1 MSAAPSGR
9 ATWPALLAL
18 PAVALA
24 AAAQWALEGAR
35 HAEPLAPLPHGAWL
49 FVPAVLLA
57 VVALAR
63 RDDPGALGAGR
74 LSITPVSWRWF
85 AACLPGAACFAA
97 AFVLHL
103 RREYFPGH
111 PTTARLWLLGIAL
124 VLAPGAV
131 HAIVHRKEIL
141 ARRFDDV
148 PRWLLALLVLALVAV
163 ALGLRTW
170 GGLERIPAWVEND
183 EASTGL
189 GGRVAFGE
197 KPWTVFSFW
206 MGMPQM
212 AVAVVWVLL
221 KLFGADLHGLRLGFA
236 VLGTLS
242 ILFFFDAARRLV
254 GTGTAFAAA
263 LLVAVNHTYVHWS
276 RQGQAYVETPFFGM
290 LVLALFVRA
299 WTGGGF
305 LPLVGAAVALGI
317 GAPTYP
323 PSHLLPIVLLVTGIG
338 WAVFERLPLRR
349 AAATLLLVEG
359 LAFLMYAPVLRT
371 VWVLRQEEGMRR
383 MNDISILQPKNFAS
397 LSHSYGLE
405 GRPAADVLLTH
416 ARKTMAVFNFSRD
429 AFPGYGADRAMTDPV
444 VAALVPL
451 AFGLLLFRFGRPA
464 AFFVLVSTG
473 AYLAAGVFLA
483 GHPPTYHRIAI
494 AIFGAS
500 LAVAWAVREMAGGV
514 AAALRLPAATSLVAA
529 LAVAAASG
537 VASARYYFHEFPPV
551 THLENK
557 TAMGWLV
564 CSYAGKR
571 AVIDAT
577 TLDGRE
583 YVPLH
588 NVLPTFQCPA
598 LDRVWCKSLA
608 DLWNV
613 AKFTKAERA
622 VLIVPEQVVNETPG
636 TPAGYRVVR
645 TYVDRSIEYPGPVPL
660 RVYEL
665 ERANPGPD
673 SAAVAPPAPGP
684 LH

>member
-1 MSAAPSGR
+1 MSAARPR
-9 ATWPALLAL
+9 WPALLAL

-24 AAAQWALEGAR
+24 AAAQAALEGAR
-35 HAEPLAPLPHGAWL
+35 QAEPLAPLPRGAWL

-57 VVALAR
+57 VAAVGR
-63 RDDPGALGAGR
+63 RDEPGALGAGR
-74 LSITPVSWRWF
+74 LFLAPVSWRWF

-103 RREYFPGH
+103 RPAYFPGH
-111 PTTARLWLLGIAL
+111 PATARLWLAGIAL
-124 VLAPGAV
+124 VLAPGVV
-131 HAIVHRKEIL
+131 HAVVHRKEIR

-148 PRWLLALLVLALVAV
+148 PRWLLLLLVVALVAV

-189 GGRVAFGE
+189 GGRVDFGQ

-212 AVAVVWVLL
+212 AVAVVWALL
-221 KLFGADLHGLRLGFA
+221 KLFGGDRHGLRLGFA

-317 GAPTYP
+317 GTPTYP
-323 PSHLLPIVLLVTGIG
+323 PSHLLPVVLLVTGIG
-338 WAVFERLPLRR
+338 WALFERLPLRR

-359 LAFLMYAPVLRT
+359 LAFLMVAPVLRT

-383 MNDISILQPKNFAS
+383 VNDISILVPKNFEE
-397 LSHSYGLE
+397 LSRNYGLE
-405 GRPAADVLLTH
+405 GRAAAEVVLAH
-416 ARKTMAVFNFSRD
+416 ARKTLAVFNFSRD
-429 AFPGYGADRAMTDPV
+429 AFPGYGADRSMADPV
-444 VAALVPL
+444 VAAFVPL
-451 AFGLLLFRFGRPA
+451 AFGLLLVRFGRPA
-464 AFFVLVSTG
+464 AFLVLVFTG
-473 AYLAAGVFLA
+473 AYLAGGVFLA

-500 LAVAWAVREMAGGV
+500 LAVAWAVREMAAGV
-514 AAALRLPAATSLVAA
+514 AAALRLPAGTGLAAA

-537 VASARYYFHEFPPV
+537 VASARYYFREFPPV
-551 THLENK
+551 TRLENK

-564 CSYAGKR
+564 CRYAGAR
-571 AVIDAT
+571 SVIDAT
-577 TLDGRE
+577 TLDGTE

-588 NVLPTFQCPA
+588 NVFPTFQCPA
-598 LDRVWCKSLA
+598 LDRVWCRSLA
-608 DLWNV
+608 DLWDV
-613 AKFTKAERA
+613 GKFTKADKA
-622 VLIVPEQVVNETPG
+622 VLIVPERVADGHPG

-645 TYVDRSIEYPGPVPL
+645 TYVDRSIEYPAPVPL

-665 ERANPGPD
+665 DRADPAPGG
-673 SAAVAPPAPGP
+673 AAVAPPAAGP